1 MKKINEIID
10 ELMEIKDE
18 LGERIEEEIY
28 SNMNYDNE
36 YKDLTGAEIKRLNQL
51 RKKIYYIYE
60 SIEILDKIKEKG
72 EN

>member
-36 YKDLTGAEIKRLNQL
+36 YKDLTGTEIKRINEL
-51 RKKIYYIYE
+51 RKKIYYIYK

-72 EN
+72 E

>member
-36 YKDLTGAEIKRLNQL
+36 YKDLTGVEIKRINQL
-51 RKKIYYIYE
+51 RKKIYFIYE

-72 EN
+72 E

>member
-72 EN
+72 E

>member
-28 SNMNYDNE
+28 DNMNYDNE
-36 YKDLTGAEIKRLNQL
+36 YADLTGAEIKRINEL

-72 EN
+72 E

>member
-18 LGERIEEEIY
+18 LGERIEKEIY
-28 SNMNYDNE
+28 DNMNYDNE
-36 YKDLTGAEIKRLNQL
+36 YADLTGAEIKRINEL

-72 EN
+72 E

>member
-28 SNMNYDNE
+28 NNMNYDNE

-72 EN
+72 E

>member
-28 SNMNYDNE
+28 SNMNYDSE

-72 EN
+72 E